1 MSYKNKT
8 IQEYQQEYY
17 LKNRERKHQYY
28 EKYYNENLDYIKSY
42 QKHYYQMLKLAKKAY
57 YHDYYI
63 KNKSYIRSYQYAKYH
78 NSKAGV
84 EIVKENFKISINE
97 L

>member
-8 IQEYQQEYY
+8 IQEYQHDYY
-17 LKNRERKHQYY
+17 LKNRVKKLQNY
-28 EKYYNENLDYIKSY
+28 EKYYIENIDYIKSY

>member
-1 MSYKNKT
+1 MLR
-8 IQEYQQEYY
+8 Q
-17 LKNRERKHQYY
+17 LR
-28 EKYYNENLDYIKSY
+28 KSY

-84 EIVKENFKISINE
+84 EIVKENFKISTVPFPIFCAILNNIGAFVV
-97 L
+97 